1 MTDSTVS
8 NVHPLVTKKDA
19 FSALSEMVRDA
30 ARRMLQVGLGAE
42 ADEYIHAH
50 ADQRDENGHRV
61 VKRNGHQPERV
72 ILTGAGPLRIKRPHI
87 RVPREGLRSLAPY
100 YRATCDAVPR

>member
-19 FSALSEMVRDA
+19 FSALDEMVRDA
-30 ARRMLQVGLGAE
+30 ARRMLQVGLEAE
-42 ADEYIHAH
+42 ADEYIQAH

-72 ILTGAGPLRIKRPHI
+72 ILTGAGP
-87 RVPREGLRSLAPY
+87 
-100 YRATCDAVPR
+100 